1 MSLAKPA
8 HLSAVSSAR
17 RAFSHRVRRSE
28 GLAALIAPP
37 IADGELVD
45 AFTPPQTGRSGEP
58 DQFSRRIESTLV
70 DVTLKVLVSSAS

>member
-17 RAFSHRVRRSE
+17 RAFSHRGRHRE
-28 GLAALIAPP
+28 GLAALIAPF

-45 AFTPPQTGRSGEP
+45 AFAPPQTERTHPTGA
-58 DQFSRRIESTLV
+58 
-70 DVTLKVLVSSAS
+70 VLSEAL